1 MAQVPSTS
9 DPAQAARGR
18 FRATGSAYLHFALAE
33 QGLFAVAFLPE
44 AHPPQIDAPPREAR
58 GREARGRERLGPS
71 NCSRTAST
79 TPSIP
84 TLAPELRAY
93 SDVAAWS
100 AVISVASLLL

>member
-44 AHPPQIDAPPREAR
+44 ANPRR
-58 GREARGRERLGPS
+58 SMRRRERPAGESGLGPFQLLQH
-71 NCSRTAST
+71 CIDDLVIA
-79 TPSIP
+79 

-93 SDVAAWS
+93 TDVAAWS
-100 AVISVASLLL
+100 AANSVASLLL